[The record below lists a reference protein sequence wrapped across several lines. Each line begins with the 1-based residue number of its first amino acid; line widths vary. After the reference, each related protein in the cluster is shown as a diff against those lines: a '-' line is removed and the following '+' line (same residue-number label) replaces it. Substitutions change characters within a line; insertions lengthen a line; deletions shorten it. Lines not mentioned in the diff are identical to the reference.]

1 MSLPKKISL
10 LIFSLSACIGGLHAA
25 NVKEEVCTTTKT
37 ECYDA
42 KKEALL
48 NFGPCPVDDCAFT
61 DYQKVD
67 LESFV
72 LIWQRHLKRDNV
84 PSITSYCN
92 NSTAAGCER
101 GPIDWT
107 ATGNKDKPKQVVIDT
122 DFQNEVDDHFAV
134 AWALLSSVGTSAQVD
149 VVSIIAAPFSFR
161 YRFLSL
167 VRAQELLK
175 DRISGGYDSLKA
187 TESEFLYGPPH
198 SPGGKL
204 SSLIRLK
211 DIGVTPKLMIERENH
226 VTWCP
231 DKGMEESYTALVRF
245 LKLFRKANEAGVSP
259 EVSTIANTPV
269 FRGQPKYVTGSNPK
283 KILSSPGVDDLIAR
297 AKKATVNDP
306 LFVICIAAPTN
317 VASALLIAP
326 EIVSKIVLL
335 WDSSWSLQN
344 RGRVVTDSLNEG
356 EDLVA
361 SRVVLESGVRMLFF
375 PGFPSGQTLQLS
387 SPEVEAWYKG
397 QGVVSDAL
405 YQRYNNN
412 PDAEFSG
419 LGFARYNNAGT
430 TRIMWDIGN
439 FLPFILPNLLSVRAV
454 PAPKLQKV
462 ETVPGTCHGYES
474 IGTTCK
480 AYYPFT
486 KEQYL
491 CKAIDQYN
499 HVLCNDGFFVNA
511 TKTNDEF
518 LNGRDNL
525 VEASAVWGISGPGGS
540 GMDLLNK
547 LQAAG
552 L

>member
-1 MSLPKKISL
+1 
-10 LIFSLSACIGGLHAA
+10 
-25 NVKEEVCTTTKT
+25 
-37 ECYDA
+37 
-42 KKEALL
+42 
-48 NFGPCPVDDCAFT
+48 VDDCAFT

-72 LIWQRHLKRDNV
+72 LIWQGHLKRDNV
-84 PSITSYCN
+84 PSITSFCDN
-92 NSTAAGCER
+92 GTAAGCER
-101 GPIDWT
+101 GSIDWT
-107 ATGNKDKPKQVVIDT
+107 ATGNKDKPRQVVIDT
-122 DFQNEVDDHFAV
+122 DFQNEVDDYFAV

-161 YRFLSL
+161 YRFLPL
-167 VRAQELLK
+167 VRAQELLN

-187 TESEFLYGPPH
+187 TESEFLNSQH
-198 SPGGKL
+198 SKL
-204 SSLIRLK
+204 IHLK
-211 DIGVTPKLMIERENH
+211 NIGVTPKLMIEREH
-226 VTWCP
+226 HETWCP

-245 LKLFRKANEAGVSP
+245 VKLFRKANEAGVSP
-259 EVSTIANTPV
+259 GFSAIADTPV

-297 AKKATVNDP
+297 AKKATVTDP
-306 LFVICIAAPTN
+306 LFVISIGAPTN

-326 EIVSKIVLL
+326 EIVSKIVLV
-335 WDSSWSLQN
+335 WDAGYSLQN
-344 RGRVVTDSLNEG
+344 RGRVEGDLNLD

-361 SRVVLESGVRMLFF
+361 TRVVLESGVRMLYF
-375 PGFPSGQTLQLS
+375 PGYPVGRMLQLS

-397 QGVVSDAL
+397 QGVVSDAI

-412 PDAEFSG
+412 PDREYSG
-419 LGFARYNNAGT
+419 IARYNNAGT
-430 TRIMWDIGN
+430 TRIMWDLDN
-439 FLPFILPNLLSVRAV
+439 VLPFILPNVLSVRAV

-491 CKAIDQYN
+491 CKEIDQYN
-499 HVLCNDGFFVNA
+499 LVLCNDGFFVNA

-525 VEASAVWGISGPGGS
+525 VEATDVSLEQGPGGP
-540 GMDLLNK
+540 GIDLLNK

>member
-42 KKEALL
+42 KEGALL

-72 LIWQRHLKRDNV
+72 LIWQGHLKRDNV
-84 PSITSYCN
+84 PSITSFCD

-101 GPIDWT
+101 GSIDWT
-107 ATGNKDKPKQVVIDT
+107 ATGNNDKPRQVVIDT
-122 DFQNEVDDHFAV
+122 DFQNEVDDYFAV

-161 YRFLSL
+161 FRFLPV
-167 VRAQELLK
+167 VRAQELLN
-175 DRISGGYDSLKA
+175 DRISGGYGSLKA
-187 TESEFLYGPPH
+187 TESEFLYSQH
-198 SPGGKL
+198 SKL
-204 SSLIRLK
+204 NSLK
-211 DIGVTPKLMIERENH
+211 YIGVTPKLMIEREH
-226 VTWCP
+226 HETWCP

-245 LKLFRKANEAGVSP
+245 VKLFRKANEAGVSP
-259 EVSTIANTPV
+259 EFSTIADTPV

-306 LFVICIAAPTN
+306 LFVIIIGATTN

-326 EIVSKIVLL
+326 EIVSKIVLV
-335 WDSSWSLQN
+335 WDAGWSLQN
-344 RGRVVTDSLNEG
+344 RGRVEDDLNLA

-361 SRVVLESGVRMLFF
+361 TRVVLESGVRMLYF
-375 PGFPSGQTLQLS
+375 PGYPVGQALQLS
-387 SPEVEAWYKG
+387 SPDVEAWYKG

-412 PDAEFSG
+412 PDREYSG
-419 LGFARYNNAGT
+419 VARYNNAGT
-430 TRIMWDIGN
+430 TRVMWDIDN
-439 FLPFILPNLLSVRAV
+439 FVPFILPNILDVRAV

-499 HVLCNDGFFVNA
+499 HLLCNDGFFVNA

-525 VEASAVWGISGPGGS
+525 VEAVKVGLPVIGGTGI
-540 GMDLLNK
+540 DLLNK

>member
-42 KKEALL
+42 KEEALL

-72 LIWQRHLKRDNV
+72 LIWQSHLKRDNV
-84 PSITSYCN
+84 PSITSYCDN
-92 NSTAAGCER
+92 GTAAGCEH
-101 GPIDWT
+101 GSIDWT
-107 ATGNKDKPKQVVIDT
+107 ATGNKDKPRQVVIDT
-122 DFQNEVDDHFAV
+122 DFQNEVDDYFAV

-161 YRFLSL
+161 YRFLPL
-167 VRAQELLK
+167 VRAQELLN

-187 TESEFLYGPPH
+187 TESEFLDSQH
-198 SPGGKL
+198 SKL
-204 SSLIRLK
+204 NSLK

-226 VTWCP
+226 ATWCP

-245 LKLFRKANEAGVSP
+245 VKLFRKANEAGVSP
-259 EVSTIANTPV
+259 EFSTIADTPV

-306 LFVICIAAPTN
+306 LFVISIGAPTN

-326 EIVSKIVLL
+326 EIVSKIVLV
-335 WDSSWSLQN
+335 WDAGYSLQN
-344 RGRVVTDSLNEG
+344 RGRVESDLNLD

-361 SRVVLESGVRMLFF
+361 TRVVLESGVRMLYF
-375 PGFPSGQTLQLS
+375 PISATNTLQLS
-387 SPEVEAWYKG
+387 SPDVEAWYKG

-412 PDAEFSG
+412 PDREYNG
-419 LGFARYNNAGT
+419 LGRYNNAGT
-430 TRIMWDIGN
+430 TRIMWDVSN
-439 FLPFILPNLLSVRAV
+439 FLPFILPNLLSVGAV

-491 CKAIDQYN
+491 CKEIDQYN

-525 VEASAVWGISGPGGS
+525 VEARVVAGLPVIGGM
-540 GMDLLNK
+540 GMDLLHK